1 MENSLPPSEKV
12 KTFPPSPGVYIMKD
26 AKGVVL
32 YIGKAKNLRNRAS
45 HYFTKAAAED
55 PRTQNLVPLIE
66 EIEFLL
72 AETEVDALLL
82 EARLIK
88 DIQPRFNAA
97 LKDGRTFPYLQIRVR
112 EEFPRVE
119 FTRSPRRKGVRLYGP
134 FTNSKAL
141 KHALLILQRVFKFR
155 TCSLDI
161 KSDENR
167 WRWFRPCLLH
177 SIRQCTAPCNFR
189 VTREEYRAQ
198 IKSLIHVLEGRK
210 KKLLRKMRKEME
222 AASKELLFEKAA
234 RIRDEILSLE
244 KLEDRGDNK
253 RDVQPGAFPID
264 PKKGL
269 NWIEKNPWISHK
281 PENYRRN

>member
-1 MENSLPPSEKV
+1 MENSLPPCEKV
-12 KTFPPSPGVYIMKD
+12 KTFPTSPGVYIMKD
-26 AKGVVL
+26 GKGVVL

-66 EIEFLL
+66 EIEFLQ

-189 VTREEYRAQ
+189 VTKEEYRAQ

-244 KLEDRGDNK
+244 
-253 RDVQPGAFPID
+253 P
-264 PKKGL
+264 
-269 NWIEKNPWISHK
+269 
-281 PENYRRN
+281 

>member
-12 KTFPPSPGVYIMKD
+12 KTFPTSPGVYIMKD
-26 AKGVVL
+26 GKGVVL

-66 EIEFLL
+66 EIEFLQ

-189 VTREEYRAQ
+189 VTKEEYRAQ

-210 KKLLRKMRKEME
+210 KKP
-222 AASKELLFEKAA
+222 A
-234 RIRDEILSLE
+234 
-244 KLEDRGDNK
+244 
-253 RDVQPGAFPID
+253 
-264 PKKGL
+264 
-269 NWIEKNPWISHK
+269 
-281 PENYRRN
+281 